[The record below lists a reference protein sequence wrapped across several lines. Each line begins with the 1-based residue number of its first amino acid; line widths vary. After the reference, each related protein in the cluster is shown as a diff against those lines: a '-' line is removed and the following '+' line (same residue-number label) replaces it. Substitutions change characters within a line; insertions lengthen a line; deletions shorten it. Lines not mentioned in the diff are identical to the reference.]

1 MKTNQYKLGTK
12 NTALNEKADFLV
24 KNITFLANERVFN
37 KRFPAFSSI
46 NYSELDE
53 EELIMHIE
61 DLEKIYNVA
70 RKETD
75 FGLLHHRSHP
85 YILLDENGWFH
96 VYHNDTEYGTDPI
109 TTSPIAGGATALQA
123 LCNAWKVWSIPSVLI
138 QNSKHY
144 CPGANIN
151 KILAEVEQ

>member
-1 MKTNQYKLGTK
+1 MNTNQYKLGTK

-24 KNITFLANERVFN
+24 RNITFLANERVYH
-37 KRFPAFSSI
+37 KRFPAFSTI
-46 NYSELDE
+46 KYTGLDE
-53 EELIMHIE
+53 DELIMHIE

-75 FGLLHHRSHP
+75 FGLLHHHAHP
-85 YILLDENGWFH
+85 YILLDEGGH
-96 VYHNDTEYGTDPI
+96 YHIYHNTKCGTDPI

-151 KILAEVEQ
+151 KILAELEQ

>member
-1 MKTNQYKLGTK
+1 MNIDHYQLGT
-12 NTALNEKADFLV
+12 NNPELNEKADFLIR
-24 KNITFLANERVFN
+24 NINFLANERVFN

-46 NYSELDE
+46 KYTELDE
-53 EELIMHIE
+53 DELIMHIE

-85 YILLDENGWFH
+85 YILLDEGGH
-96 VYHNDTEYGTDPI
+96 YHIYHNTKCGTDPI
-109 TTSPIAGGATALQA
+109 TDAPIAGGKTPFQA

-144 CPGANIN
+144 CPGANITT
-151 KILAEVEQ
+151 ILAEVEQ